1 MYLGFRP
8 PLDHELEVSE
18 ELPPAPERIDRWE
31 SAWLPEV
38 QAMLE
43 RHAAFD
49 REEATDDELLAY
61 FEGLSTD
68 VIRAWAIHGA
78 LKFQQRELVDF
89 CQQHLRLDQAASTRL
104 VLGFLNKSLEADTAL
119 RGVATI
125 AAREPAVQKAL
136 GQTDALAALRDTPEA
151 GPFLDAL
158 YDYLDAWGRRSDN
171 FTEMAFPS
179 WTEDPTPVLS
189 LVRMYVASPRDVEA
203 GRVRLAGEREAAVAA
218 AREAIADDQ
227 REAFEAVLELGQRGA
242 QLNEDHNFWID
253 QQTLHWVRQ
262 TLIEMGR
269 RLADR
274 GVIGEPNDIAMLGL
288 DEALETLR
296 SSDGDLRDLVAA
308 RHAEMEAWAALDPP
322 PALGAPFEVPEE
334 LESIFGFGDATR
346 DANLEA
352 RTTIRGQAAS
362 PGTHRGTARVI
373 TSIAEGDRITPGD
386 VLVTATTSPPWTPLF
401 GAASAV
407 VTDAGGSLS
416 HAAIVAREY
425 GIPAVVGT
433 SNATTLI
440 PDGATI
446 EVDGGAGEARVID
459 TEG

>member
-1 MYLGFRP
+1 
-8 PLDHELEVSE
+8 
-18 ELPPAPERIDRWE
+18 
-31 SAWLPEV
+31 
-38 QAMLE
+38 MLE

-49 REEATDDELLAY
+49 REEATDEELLAY
-61 FEGLSTD
+61 FDGLSTD

-78 LKFQQRELVDF
+78 LEFHQRELVTF
-89 CQQHLRLDQAASTRL
+89 CQEHLGLDQAASARL
-104 VLGFLNKSLEADTAL
+104 VLGLPNMSLEADAAL
-119 RGVATI
+119 RGVAAV
-125 AAREPAVQKAL
+125 AAETPAVQNAL
-136 GQTDALAALRDTPEA
+136 AQADALAALRDTPEA

-158 YDYLDAWGRRSDN
+158 HDYLEAWGRRSDN
-171 FTEMAFPS
+171 FMEMAFPS
-179 WTEDPTPVLS
+179 WTEDPTTVLS
-189 LVRMYVASPRDVEA
+189 LVRMFLAAPRDVEA
-203 GRVRLAGEREAAVAA
+203 DRVRLAGEREAAVAA
-218 AREAIADDQ
+218 AREAIPDDQ
-227 REAFEAVLELGQRGA
+227 REAFEGVLELGQRGA
-242 QLNEDHNFWID
+242 RLNEEHNFWID
-253 QQTLHWVRQ
+253 QQTMHWVRQ

-274 GVIGEPNDIAMLGL
+274 GVISEPNDIAILGL
-288 DEALETLR
+288 DEALEALR
-296 SSDGDLRDLVAA
+296 SSDGDLRGLTAG

-322 PALGAPFEVPEE
+322 PTLGAPFEIPEE

-440 PDGATI
+440 PDGTTI
-446 EVDGGAGEARVID
+446 EVDGSAGEVRVVVE
-459 TEG
+459 EG

>member
-253 QQTLHWVRQ
+253 QQTLH
-262 TLIEMGR
+262 
-269 RLADR
+269 
-274 GVIGEPNDIAMLGL
+274 
-288 DEALETLR
+288 
-296 SSDGDLRDLVAA
+296 
-308 RHAEMEAWAALDPP
+308 
-322 PALGAPFEVPEE
+322 
-334 LESIFGFGDATR
+334 
-346 DANLEA
+346 
-352 RTTIRGQAAS
+352 
-362 PGTHRGTARVI
+362 
-373 TSIAEGDRITPGD
+373 
-386 VLVTATTSPPWTPLF
+386 
-401 GAASAV
+401 
-407 VTDAGGSLS
+407 
-416 HAAIVAREY
+416 
-425 GIPAVVGT
+425 
-433 SNATTLI
+433 
-440 PDGATI
+440 
-446 EVDGGAGEARVID
+446 
-459 TEG
+459 